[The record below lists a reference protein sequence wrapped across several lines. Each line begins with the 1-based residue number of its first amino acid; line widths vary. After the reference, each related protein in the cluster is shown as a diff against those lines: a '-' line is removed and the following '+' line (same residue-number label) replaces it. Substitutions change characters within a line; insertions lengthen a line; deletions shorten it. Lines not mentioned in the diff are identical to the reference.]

1 MTFGAWYQKGKNY
14 LQKAGIES
22 PAFDAVCLFQK
33 VFGLDRQ
40 GLIARSSEEAPQDG
54 GLFWSLIERRA
65 QKEPLQ
71 YLLGEWEFLD
81 GRLKVGEGVL
91 IPREETELLVYTAR
105 DLLLQSGAA
114 PGDPLKVLDLCAGT
128 GAVGIGL
135 GKLFPRS
142 EIFCVEWYGEAFRYL
157 EENIAQAGGGRVKAV
172 RADVLSGPG
181 GKFPALKGGFDAL
194 VSNPPYLETG
204 ELASL
209 QEEVR
214 REPRTALDGG
224 SDGLDFY
231 RAIAGKWLE
240 LQKPGGVLAVEI
252 GESQGAAVKGLF
264 REYGVQELQVYQDFN
279 GLDRVVAGR
288 GNDHV

>member
-1 MTFGAWYQKGKNY
+1 M
-14 LQKAGIES
+14 
-22 PAFDAVCLFQK
+22 
-33 VFGLDRQ
+33 
-40 GLIARSSEEAPQDG
+40 
-54 GLFWSLIERRA
+54 
-65 QKEPLQ
+65 
-71 YLLGEWEFLD
+71 
-81 GRLKVGEGVL
+81 
-91 IPREETELLVYTAR
+91 
-105 DLLLQSGAA
+105 
-114 PGDPLKVLDLCAGT
+114 
-128 GAVGIGL
+128 
-135 GKLFPRS
+135 
-142 EIFCVEWYGEAFRYL
+142 
-157 EENIAQAGGGRVKAV
+157 
-172 RADVLSGPG
+172 LSGPG
-181 GKFPALKGGFDAL
+181 GNFPALKGGFDAL